1 MTSTGV
7 SAAQDDEVKTT
18 RATPS
23 LDVSVTVAGS
33 SEPAVTCTEGDTIAL
48 CISATPKDPDQ
59 TVSLLYS
66 FGWRWSWEGQQDPPV
81 YYHMIQYQGTSSS
94 VQMTLPAKPSDG
106 SYIELYFGVRVDHS
120 GGTGAY
126 RDYRSLYISKG
137 SDTSAIYGALTS
149 DPSYPDYSD
158 ASAESF
164 ADSYTSYVTS
174 YVAGIAIPSLP
185 DATGIFD
192 LGLSLFPDCIKV
204 LLPLVVILVFVVY
217 LLRR

>member
-1 MTSTGV
+1 MTSTDV
-7 SAAQDDEVKTT
+7 SAAQDDEIKAT

-48 CISATPKDPDQ
+48 CISATPSDPSQ
-59 TVSLLYS
+59 SVSLLYS
-66 FGWRWSWEGQQDPPV
+66 FGWRWSWEGQQDPPI
-81 YYHMIQYQGTSSS
+81 YYHMIQYQGVSSS

-106 SYIELYFGVRVDHS
+106 SYIELYFGIRVDYS

-158 ASAESF
+158 TSAESLSE
-164 ADSYTSYVTS
+164 SYTSYVTS
-174 YVAGIAIPSLP
+174 YLDGVYIPSLP
-185 DATGIFD
+185 DATGLFD
-192 LGLSLFPDCIKV
+192 VGLSLFPDAIRV
-204 LLPLVVILVFVVY
+204 MLPLVVLLVFVIY